1 MKLDSQNW
9 ASHIIFLLNKTIADL
24 ETWFWW
30 VIVIHCFYWGC
41 FLTARTQSPGVEQ
54 RPLDFSA
61 EQTIL
66 GGLPETQKP
75 QWFLLRGPLTR
86 PSRFLGPGSSMDCYF
101 HATWV
106 GASSQRPGNVGNWL
120 WEAPQKQNLDVL
132 SAHLQTWPGPA
143 VCVCVCFSSLMA
155 LRAAS
160 HSSHPQ
166 SFFPFWVDN
175 GVFVFLAVLFGYNS
189 LFSLLCPPNLYSL
202 S

>member
-9 ASHIIFLLNKTIADL
+9 TSHVNFLLNKTVVDL

-30 VIVIHCFYWGC
+30 AIVIHCFCWSSS
-41 FLTARTQSPGVEQ
+41 LTARTSSPGVEQ
-54 RPLDFSA
+54 RPLDSSA

-86 PSRFLGPGSSMDCYF
+86 PSRFLGPGSPMGLLLPCHLGRSIISEARSFRVYHF
-101 HATWV
+101 LQ
-106 GASSQRPGNVGNWL
+106 GQENVGNWL
-120 WEAPQKQNLDVL
+120 WEAPQKQNLDVV

-143 VCVCVCFSSLMA
+143 FFFFFFFSA
-155 LRAAS
+155 P

-166 SFFPFWVDN
+166 SFLPFWVDN
-175 GVFVFLAVLFGYNS
+175 SVFVFLAVLFG
-189 LFSLLCPPNLYSL
+189 
-202 S
+202 